1 MIELKEIGYDTLKE
15 VIEIYD
21 TLSDGDKKH
30 VAPNIYSLAEA
41 YINHSIAWPRAIML
55 NKEVIGF
62 VMLGLDNYMADEHDW
77 PVYYLW
83 RFMIASEF
91 QGQGYGKQV
100 LDLIV
105 QKCKEEERRYLYVS
119 CTRIDPMPYEMYI
132 KYGFIDTGKVEEG
145 EQVLKLK
152 IE

>member
-41 YINHSIAWPRAIML
+41 YINYSIAWPRAIMH

-62 VMLGLDNYMADEHDW
+62 VMLGLDNYMADKNDW
-77 PVYYLW
+77 PVNYLW

-91 QGQGYGKQV
+91 QGKGYGKQV

-119 CTRIDPMPYEMYI
+119 CTRMDPMPYEMYI

>member
-41 YINHSIAWPRAIML
+41 YINYSIAWPRAIML

-119 CTRIDPMPYEMYI
+119 CTRMDPMPYEMYI

>member
-41 YINHSIAWPRAIML
+41 YINYSIAWPRAIML

-62 VMLGLDNYMADEHDW
+62 VMLGLDNYMADKNDW

-91 QGQGYGKQV
+91 QGKGYGKQV

-119 CTRIDPMPYEMYI
+119 CTRMDPMPYEMYI